1 MSFFSFYFNRC
12 KGRLS
17 CLCSTGFSKNGTLVR
32 ESHFLKDQSKGCL
45 KSGEIFSAIDFFIK
59 NTIDSIFGILI

>member
-1 MSFFSFYFNRC
+1 MSFFSFYFNQC

-17 CLCSTGFSKNGTLVR
+17 CLCSTGFSKNGTLAR

-45 KSGEIFSAIDFFIK
+45 KSGEIFSAIDF
-59 NTIDSIFGILI
+59 L